1 VSGVAAF
8 GSTSSTPTGAEREP
22 VERHPLNAQRDPS
35 PDTVVVGRIG
45 RPHGVRG
52 LATVEVRTDDPDLR
66 FAPGEV
72 LITDPPE
79 RGPLTVVDKRW
90 HSGTLLL
97 QLAAPSGEVYA
108 LRETVDELRNT
119 LLLVPIADL
128 PEIEDPDSYYD
139 HQLVGLTAR
148 MPDGTVIGEVVVVR
162 HEAQDLLVVRRT
174 EGGDVLIPFV
184 SAIVPTV
191 DLDGGFIVV
200 DPPEGLLEL

>member
-1 VSGVAAF
+1 MTAQDE
-8 GSTSSTPTGAEREP
+8 PT
-22 VERHPLNAQRDPS
+22 
-35 PDTVVVGRIG
+35 DTVVVGRIG

-66 FAPGEV
+66 FAPGAV
-72 LITDPPE
+72 LATDPPE

-97 QLAAPSGEVYA
+97 QLADASGAVYDV
-108 LRETVDELRNT
+108 REAVDELRNT
-119 LLLVPIADL
+119 LLVVPIADL
-128 PEIEDPDSYYD
+128 PEIEEPDSFYD

-148 MPDGTVIGEVVVVR
+148 LPDDSVLGEVAAVR
-162 HEAQDLLVVRRT
+162 HEAQDLLVVRRD
-174 EGGDVLIPFV
+174 EAGEALIPFV

-191 DLDGGFIVV
+191 DVAGGFLVV

>member
-1 VSGVAAF
+1 L
-8 GSTSSTPTGAEREP
+8 PQEP
-22 VERHPLNAQRDPS
+22 S
-35 PDTVVVGRIG
+35 DTVVVGRIG

-66 FAPGEV
+66 FAPGAV
-72 LITDPPE
+72 LVTDPPA
-79 RGPLTVVDKRW
+79 RGPLTIVDKRW

-97 QLAAPSGEVYA
+97 QLAAPTGETYGT
-108 LRETVDELRNT
+108 REAVDALRNT
-119 LLLVPIADL
+119 LLLVPVADL

-148 MPDGTVIGEVVVVR
+148 LTDGSVLGEVTAVR
-162 HEAQDLLVVRRT
+162 HEAQDLLVVRRSDAP
-174 EGGDVLIPFV
+174 EALIPFV

-191 DLDGGFIVV
+191 DVAGGFLVV